1 MPIYYYIFIY
11 CIYVVRKTPGK
22 SGKVADPPS
31 QSPCASHLKLRSFE
45 TKAQRLCI
53 QSNGSPK

>member
-1 MPIYYYIFIY
+1 MPIYYYMFIY

-22 SGKVADPPS
+22 SGKVAESPF

-45 TKAQRLCI
+45 AKA
-53 QSNGSPK
+53 